1 MNGQVLGSIEMQM
14 LWWSIVLGLVQL
26 VLSVLPSAQVRGF
39 AWAAGPRDEPGAPLG
54 KIGGRLERAFRN
66 FLETFVFFVA
76 AVLMA
81 EVLGRHSANIALG
94 AQVIFWAR
102 VAYVPTY
109 AAGIPYLRTLLW
121 AASIVGIVLMLL
133 GVWSGM

>member
-1 MNGQVLGSIEMQM
+1 MGGTPVEMQM

-39 AWAAGPRDEPGAPLG
+39 VWASGPRDEPGAPLG

-76 AVLMA
+76 AVLLA
-81 EVLGRHSANIALG
+81 EVLGRHASSIGLG
-94 AQVIFWAR
+94 AQIFFWAR

-109 AAGIPYLRTLLW
+109 AAGIPFLRTLLW
-121 AASIVGIVLMLL
+121 SASIVGIVMILA
-133 GVWSGM
+133 GVWSGS

>member
-1 MNGQVLGSIEMQM
+1 MGAMDSVAMQM
-14 LWWSIVLGLVQL
+14 LWWSVVLGLVQL
-26 VLSVLPSAQVRGF
+26 VVATLPSAMARGF
-39 AWAAGPRDEPGAPLG
+39 TWAAGPRDEPGAPLG

-94 AQVIFWAR
+94 AQIFFWAR
-102 VAYVPTY
+102 VAYVPAY
-109 AAGIPYLRTLLW
+109 AAGIPFLRTLLW
-121 AASIVGIVLMLL
+121 GVSVVGIVMVLA
-133 GVWSGM
+133 GVYSGG

>member
-1 MNGQVLGSIEMQM
+1 MTGIGSVEMQM

-39 AWAAGPRDEPGAPLG
+39 VWASGPRDEPGAPLG

-76 AVLMA
+76 AVLMV
-81 EVLGRHSANIALG
+81 EVLGRHSSNSALG
-94 AQVIFWAR
+94 AQIFFWAR
-102 VAYVPTY
+102 VAYVPAY
-109 AAGIPYLRTLLW
+109 AAGIPFLRTLLW
-121 AASIVGIVLMLL
+121 SASVVGIVMVLW
-133 GVWSGM
+133 GIYPGM

>member
-1 MNGQVLGSIEMQM
+1 MGGIDSVAMQM

-26 VLSVLPSAQVRGF
+26 VVATLPSAAVRGF
-39 AWAAGPRDEPGAPLG
+39 AWASGPRDEPGAPLG

-81 EVLGRHSANIALG
+81 ETLGRHAASIGLG
-94 AQVIFWAR
+94 AQVFFWTR
-102 VAYVPTY
+102 VAYVPAY
-109 AAGIPYLRTLLW
+109 AAGIPFLRTLLW
-121 AASIVGIVLMLL
+121 AGSVIGIVMVLA
-133 GVWSGM
+133 GIWSGT